1 MVASGG
7 AGRPGSDRPPMTPL
21 TMSHRHL
28 PGVTVIEVCGEVDAT
43 NHTRL
48 REHVRQA
55 RARPADHVVFDL
67 SAMTFM
73 DSSGLHALLACHQEA
88 RTHDARVYLAAP
100 QGAPARL
107 LEITGV
113 DAHLPVYPT
122 ADAAV
127 AAAAADPPG

>member
-1 MVASGG
+1 
-7 AGRPGSDRPPMTPL
+7 
-21 TMSHRHL
+21 MSHRHL
-28 PGVTVIEVCGEVDAT
+28 PGVTVIEVRGEVDAT

-55 RARPADHVVFDL
+55 RARPGDHVVFDL

-73 DSSGLHALLACHQEA
+73 DSSGLHVLLACHQEA
-88 RTHDARVYLAAP
+88 LEHDARVHLAAP

-113 DAHLPVYPT
+113 DAHLPVHT
-122 ADAAV
+122 TVDAAV
-127 AAAAADPPG
+127 AAAVTAGPPS